1 MLPNYQQNLADK
13 RSMGFEQKNMVV
25 AGGSSGIGLAL
36 VKQLAASGSNV
47 FVISRNAGTELPE
60 GVTHIEHDF
69 TSGSTDFFAQ
79 LPDKIH
85 GLVYSVGSINL
96 KPFQRLQRE
105 DFLNDFTLNVLGAVT
120 LIQQS
125 LKALKNAEMASVVLF
140 STVAARTGMS
150 YHTSIAAS
158 KGAIESLAVSLA
170 AEFVTSKIR
179 VNVIAPSLT
188 NTPLAQHLLNTEEK
202 QEASAKRHP
211 LGQYGQPDDMA
222 NAARF
227 LLSDESSW
235 ITGQIIGIDGGL
247 SSLKPL

>member
-1 MLPNYQQNLADK
+1 
-13 RSMGFEQKNMVV
+13 MGFEQKNIVV

-36 VKQLAASGSNV
+36 VKQLVVEGAKV
-47 FVISRNAGTELPE
+47 FVISRNAGTDLP
-60 GVTHIEHDF
+60 GNVTHIAHDF
-69 TSGSTDFFAQ
+69 TSDDTDFGAE
-79 LPDKIH
+79 LPEQVH

-96 KPFQRLQRE
+96 KPFQRLTRE
-105 DFLNDFTLNVLGAVT
+105 DFLNDFKLNVLGAVT
-120 LIQQS
+120 LVQT
-125 LKALKNAEMASVVLF
+125 ALKNLKAAENASVVLF

-158 KGAIESLAVSLA
+158 KGAVESFALSLA
-170 AEFVTSKIR
+170 AEFVSSKIR

-202 QEASAKRHP
+202 QQASAKRHP
-211 LGQYGQPDDMA
+211 LGKYGQPGDMA
-222 NAARF
+222 SAAKF

-235 ITGQIIGIDGGL
+235 TTGQILNIDGGL

>member
-1 MLPNYQQNLADK
+1 
-13 RSMGFEQKNMVV
+13 MGFEEKNIVV

-36 VKQLAASGSNV
+36 VKQLVAAGAKV
-47 FVISRNAGTELPE
+47 FVVSRNAGTALPE
-60 GVTHIEHDF
+60 NVTHIPHDF
-69 TSGSTDFFAQ
+69 TVEDTGFASQ
-79 LPDKIH
+79 LPEKID

-96 KPFQRLQRE
+96 KPFQRLNRE
-105 DFLNDFTLNVLGAVT
+105 DYLTDFTLNVLGAVS
-120 LIQQS
+120 LIQAA
-125 LKALKNAEMASVVLF
+125 LKALKTAENSSVVLF

-170 AEFVTSKIR
+170 AEFVSSKIR

-211 LGQYGQPDDMA
+211 LGKFGQPDDMA
-222 NAARF
+222 SAAKF

-235 ITGQIIGIDGGL
+235 ITGQILNIDGGL

>member
-1 MLPNYQQNLADK
+1 M
-13 RSMGFEQKNMVV
+13 SFEQKNIIV

-36 VKQLAASGSNV
+36 VKQLVATGAKV
-47 FVISRNAGTELPE
+47 YVVSRNAGTELPE
-60 GVTHIEHDF
+60 NVTHIPHDF
-69 TSGSTDFFAQ
+69 ISEDNSFAAQ
-79 LPDKIH
+79 LPDKID

-96 KPFQRLQRE
+96 KPFQRLNRE
-105 DFLNDFTLNVLGAVT
+105 DFLKDFTLNVLGAVT
-120 LIQQS
+120 LVQAGLKG
-125 LKALKNAEMASVVLF
+125 LKAAENASVVLF
-140 STVAARTGMS
+140 STVAAQTGMS

-170 AEFVTSKIR
+170 AEFVSSKIR

-188 NTPLAQHLLNTEEK
+188 NTPLAQHLLNTAEK

-211 LGQYGQPDDMA
+211 LGKFGQPDDMA
-222 NAARF
+222 SAAKF

-235 ITGQIIGIDGGL
+235 ITGQILNIDGGL

>member
-1 MLPNYQQNLADK
+1 
-13 RSMGFEQKNMVV
+13 MGFEGKNIVV

-36 VKQLAASGSNV
+36 VRKLTAEGAKV
-47 FVISRNAGTELPE
+47 FVISRNTGSDLPE
-60 GVTHIEHDF
+60 NVTHIPHDF
-69 TSGSTDFFAQ
+69 TSADTGFISR
-79 LPDKIH
+79 LPEQIH

-105 DFLNDFTLNVLGAVT
+105 DYLTDFTLNVLGAVS
-120 LIQQS
+120 LIQAS
-125 LKALKNAEMASVVLF
+125 LKALKAAETASVVLF

-158 KGAIESLAVSLA
+158 KGAVESIALSLA
-170 AEFVTSKIR
+170 AEFASSKIR

-188 NTPLAQHLLNTEEK
+188 NTPLAQHLLNTPEK

-211 LGQYGQPDDMA
+211 LGKFGQPDDMA
-222 NAARF
+222 SAAKF

-235 ITGQIIGIDGGL
+235 ITGQVINIDGGL

>member
-1 MLPNYQQNLADK
+1 MSL
-13 RSMGFEQKNMVV
+13 EQKNVVV

-36 VKQLAASGSNV
+36 VKQLVASGSQV

-60 GVTHIEHDF
+60 GVTHIPYDF
-69 TSGSTDFFAQ
+69 TADDNSFAAQ

-96 KPFQRLQRE
+96 KPFQRLQHE
-105 DFLNDFTLNVLGAVT
+105 DFLNDFKLNVLGAVT

-125 LKALKNAEMASVVLF
+125 LRALKNAEQASVVLF
-140 STVAARTGMS
+140 STVAAQTGMN

-211 LGQYGQPDDMA
+211 LGKYGQPDDMA
-222 NAARF
+222 NAAKF

-235 ITGQIIGIDGGL
+235 ITGQIIHIDGGM

>member
-1 MLPNYQQNLADK
+1 
-13 RSMGFEQKNMVV
+13 MGFEEKNIVV

-36 VKQLAASGSNV
+36 VKQLVAAGAKV
-47 FVISRNAGTELPE
+47 FVVSRNAGTALPE
-60 GVTHIEHDF
+60 NVTHISHDF
-69 TSGSTDFFAQ
+69 TAADTDFVSQ
-79 LPDKIH
+79 LPEQIH

-105 DFLNDFTLNVLGAVT
+105 DYLADFTLNVLGAVS
-120 LIQQS
+120 LIQAS
-125 LKALKNAEMASVVLF
+125 LKALKAAENASVVLF

-170 AEFVTSKIR
+170 AEFVSSKIR

-211 LGQYGQPDDMA
+211 LGKFGQPDDMA
-222 NAARF
+222 NAAKF

-235 ITGQIIGIDGGL
+235 ITGQVINIDGGL

>member
-1 MLPNYQQNLADK
+1 MD
-13 RSMGFEQKNMVV
+13 FEQKNMVV

-36 VKQLAASGSNV
+36 VKQLAAAGAKV
-47 FVISRNAGTELPE
+47 FVVSRNAGTELPE
-60 GVTHIEHDF
+60 NVTHIAYDF
-69 TSGSTDFFAQ
+69 TADDNSFAAQ
-79 LPDKIH
+79 LPDQIH

-125 LKALKNAEMASVVLF
+125 LRALKNAEQASVVLF
-140 STVAARTGMS
+140 STVAAQTGMS

-170 AEFVTSKIR
+170 AEFVSSKIR

-211 LGQYGQPDDMA
+211 LGKYGQPDDMA
-222 NAARF
+222 NAAKF

-235 ITGQIIGIDGGL
+235 ITGQIIHIDGGM